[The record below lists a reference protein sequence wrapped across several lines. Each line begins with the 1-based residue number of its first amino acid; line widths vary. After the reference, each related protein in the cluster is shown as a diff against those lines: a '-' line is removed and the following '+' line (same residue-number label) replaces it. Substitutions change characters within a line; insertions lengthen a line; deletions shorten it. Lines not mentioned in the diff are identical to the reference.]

1 MYDVALVNEILR
13 QIHGSTE
20 TMLRRFQ
27 PVNSP
32 ADFTSSDAGMEK
44 LDALCMQLIAIGESL
59 KNLDKVTNGLLLP
72 QYPNIEWK
80 RIMGM
85 RDILSHH
92 YFDVD
97 AEIVYNV
104 CVQHIPELS
113 DTVSQMLQT
122 LQW

>member
-1 MYDVALVNEILR
+1 MYDVALVKEILR
-13 QIHGSTE
+13 QIHWSTE
-20 TMLRRFQ
+20 TILRRFQ

-59 KNLDKVTNGLLLP
+59 KNLDKVTNGLLLH

-104 CVQHIPELS
+104 CIQYVPELS
-113 DTVSQMLQT
+113 STIFHMLQN
-122 LQW
+122 LHM